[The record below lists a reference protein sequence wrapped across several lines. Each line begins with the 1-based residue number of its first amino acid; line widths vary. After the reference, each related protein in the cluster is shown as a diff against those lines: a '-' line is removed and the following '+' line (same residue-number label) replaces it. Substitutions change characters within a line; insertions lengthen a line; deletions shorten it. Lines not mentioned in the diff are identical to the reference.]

1 MSVIKL
7 PPHSLMKGITSL

>member
-7 PPHSLMKGITSL
+7 MWLCD